1 MLLPFIIVLI
11 SVLAYTWLLY
21 PALMLW
27 SGRRGRGWAE
37 AREFRPCVTVLFSAH
52 NEEAVIRRRL
62 ENLAALDYPVDRI
75 NVVVGVDGGSDRTAE
90 IAKEWAYSHPNVTV
104 VVSVEN
110 RGKMA
115 MLRELVA
122 STLKPPVIH
131 PPPSTLH
138 PEPFPPALL
147 VFTDANTMFDREAMA
162 RLVQPFRDASVGGV
176 CGRLLFHARS
186 GGSTDEPSYWDIE
199 TRLKDAESRIDSCLG
214 ANGAIYAIRGGL
226 FPRDIPDNVI
236 IDDFVIGMKVREQG
250 HRMVFAGEA
259 LAREDLPHTV
269 AEEWRRRVRIGAGAY
284 QALCLC
290 RRCLR
295 PRFGAFAW
303 MFWSHKVLRWLTP
316 HMLLAV
322 MCLGVAVAMRRLM
335 VHGQW
340 LMVNGVI
347 ASVCGLALVCLLSRR
362 VGARSGPLRLLAYFF
377 TIQAALFAGFI
388 RFCRGGLS
396 GAWKRTERR
405 L

>member
-1 MLLPFIIVLI
+1 MPFIIVLV

-27 SGRRGRGWAE
+27 GGRRGRGWTE
-37 AREFRPCVTVLFSAH
+37 AHEFRPCVTVLFSAH

-62 ENLAALDYPVDRI
+62 ENLAALDYPADRI
-75 NVVVGVDGGSDRTAE
+75 NVLVGVDGGSDRTAE
-90 IAKEWAYSHPNVTV
+90 IAKEWAVSHPNVTV
-104 VVSVEN
+104 VVSAEN

-122 STLKPPVIH
+122 STLKSPVIH

-138 PEPFPPALL
+138 SEPFPPARL
-147 VFTDANTMFDREAMA
+147 VFTDANTLFDTDALV
-162 RLVQPFRDASVGGV
+162 RLVQPFQDSSVGGV
-176 CGRLLFHARS
+176 CGRLLFHAPS
-186 GGSTDEPSYWDIE
+186 GGSTDEPRYWDIE
-199 TRLKDAESRIDSCLG
+199 TRMKESESRIDSCLG
-214 ANGAIYAIRGGL
+214 ANGAVYAVRDGL

-250 HRMVFAGEA
+250 HRMVFACEA

-269 AEEWRRRVRIGAGAY
+269 AEEWNRRVRIGAGAY

-290 RRCLR
+290 RRCLL

-303 MFWSHKVLRWLTP
+303 MFWSHKVLRWFTP
-316 HMLLAV
+316 HMLLAF
-322 MCLGVAVAMRRLM
+322 MCLGVTVAVRRAM

-340 LMVNGVI
+340 LMVDGVM
-347 ASVCGLALVCLLSRR
+347 AGACVLALACLLFRR
-362 VGARSGPLRLLAYFF
+362 VEAKWVGPFRLVAYFF
-377 TIQAALFAGFI
+377 AMQAALFAGFI